1 MAPRARMMLP
11 PSAAWM
17 CASEKPCCTI
27 QRVMLVKFSV
37 VPEAFLGSGQSDE
50 TEDFHRTVE
59 RLSMVGAAMDSHRLG
74 DLVTDG
80 LRGVQRRHWVLE
92 DHGDVV
98 ATDLVHL
105 VVVER
110 GEVTA
115 HELDAPT
122 DDVSAGWQ

>member
-1 MAPRARMMLP
+1 MMLP

-74 DLVTDG
+74 DLVTDV

-92 DHGDVV
+92 DHGDVG

-110 GEVTA
+110 GEVAA
-115 HELDAPT
+115 HELDT
-122 DDVSAGWQ
+122 AGGYVATRRKQLHD